1 MLNAIEGAG
10 RAALAAENERVHV
23 FTHLSHVYRQG
34 CSVYSTFV
42 YRLAGDPDADLERW
56 RRLKTA
62 VSQAIVAGGGT
73 ISHQHGVGVDHA
85 PYLAAEKGEL
95 GMALLRAAARELDPD
110 AMMNPGKLWPACSRG
125 RRAERRPADRRG
137 GITGAAV
144 LHAAS
149 RRGVR
154 ALLVERDDFASG
166 TSSWSSKLVHGGMR
180 YLKSGQWR
188 MTLESVRE
196 RERLLRE
203 RPGLVE
209 PQPFVMPIQAGSRP
223 GPLALAAAF
232 WIADR
237 MAGQRTARRIAPDE
251 ARALEPGLGGER
263 LVAAIA
269 YRDGVVDDARLVLRL
284 IFDAVANGAR
294 ALNHVEATLVESA
307 GRVTGA
313 RLVDRLDGSEAEVS
327 AAVTVHAG
335 GVWAGAAPGAPT
347 LRPLRGSHLV
357 FPRAALPLRHG
368 LAWLHPRDRRPVFA
382 HVWEGAVLVG
392 TTDVDHPV
400 AEVPATISPAEAD
413 YLVEA
418 LRLPFPAL
426 RIGAAQALSSFA
438 GLRAI
443 VVPPGEAHLPPSAM
457 GRDSALWTRAG
468 LVGITGGK
476 LTTHRATAA
485 EVLREVERQG
495 CARRAR
501 AGAAAAARG
510 GDPPRRAAR
519 QRRRGVGRRAPG
531 RRAHAARRHA
541 VQPRRAA
548 LVAARRAGA
557 PSRRPAD
564 APDPA
569 RPRRGGR
576 RRVDPGAARG
586 AVPRSARLGRGALA
600 RRGVAPPGKL
610 GGATRAARRESAAMS
625 APCRS
630 RALIPER
637 VARRGVS

>member
-1 MLNAIEGAG
+1 MNVEPRYEL
-10 RAALAAENERVHV
+10 L
-23 FTHLSHVYRQG
+23 
-34 CSVYSTFV
+34 
-42 YRLAGDPDADLERW
+42 
-56 RRLKTA
+56 
-62 VSQAIVAGGGT
+62 IVG
-73 ISHQHGVGVDHA
+73 
-85 PYLAAEKGEL
+85 
-95 GMALLRAAARELDPD
+95 
-110 AMMNPGKLWPACSRG
+110 
-125 RRAERRPADRRG
+125 G

-209 PQPFVMPIQAGSRP
+209 PQPFVMPIPAGSRP

-237 MAGQRTARRIAPDE
+237 MAGRRTARRIAPAE
-251 ARALEPGLGGER
+251 ALALEPGLGDGR
-263 LVAAIA
+263 LAAAIA

-284 IFDAVANGAR
+284 VFDAIANGAR
-294 ALNHVEATLVESA
+294 ALNHVEATLVESG

-313 RLVDRLDGSEAEVS
+313 RLVDRLDGTRAEVS
-327 AAVTVHAG
+327 ATVTVHAG
-335 GVWAGAAPGAPT
+335 GVWAGSAPGAPV

-357 FPRAALPLRHG
+357 FARETVPLRNG

-400 AEVPATISPAEAD
+400 AEVPPTISPAEAD

-426 RIGAAQALSSFA
+426 RIGTAHALSAFA

-457 GRDSALWTRAG
+457 GRDSALWTRPG

-485 EVLREVERQG
+485 GVLREAERQG
-495 CARRAR
+495 VRLAPEPAEAP
-501 AGAAAAARG
+501 AGAATRLAGRLGAAGAAWVAAR
-510 GDPPRRAAR
+510 PAEE
-519 QRRRGVGRRAPG
+519 RAPLAG
-531 RRAHAARRHA
+531 TPYGVAELRWSMREEQVRRLDDLLMRRT
-541 VQPRRAA
+541 RLG
-548 LVAARRAGA
+548 LVAAQG
-557 PSRRPAD
+557 
-564 APDPA
+564 
-569 RPRRGGR
+569 
-576 RRVDPGAARG
+576 GAAIL
-586 AVPRSARLGRGALA
+586 ARLEAACREDLGWDAA
-600 RRGVAPPGKL
+600 RWRDEVARHLRNWAARHAPPG
-610 GGATRAARRESAAMS
+610 
-625 APCRS
+625 
-630 RALIPER
+630 
-637 VARRGVS
+637 

>member
-1 MLNAIEGAG
+1 
-10 RAALAAENERVHV
+10 
-23 FTHLSHVYRQG
+23 
-34 CSVYSTFV
+34 
-42 YRLAGDPDADLERW
+42 
-56 RRLKTA
+56 
-62 VSQAIVAGGGT
+62 
-73 ISHQHGVGVDHA
+73 
-85 PYLAAEKGEL
+85 
-95 GMALLRAAARELDPD
+95 
-110 AMMNPGKLWPACSRG
+110 
-125 RRAERRPADRRG
+125 
-137 GITGAAV
+137 
-144 LHAAS
+144 
-149 RRGVR
+149 VR
-154 ALLVERDDFASG
+154 ALLVERGDFASG
-166 TSSWSSKLVHGGMR
+166 TSSWSSKLVHGGLR

-209 PQPFVMPIQAGSRP
+209 PQPFVMPIAAGGRP

-237 MAGQRTARRIAPDE
+237 MAGHRTARRIAPEE
-251 ARALEPGLGGER
+251 ARALEPALGAER
-263 LVAAIA
+263 LRAAIA

-284 IFDAVANGAR
+284 IFDAVGLGAR
-294 ALNHVEATLVESA
+294 ALNHVEATLVESG
-307 GRVTGA
+307 GRVRGA
-313 RLVDRLDGSEAEVS
+313 RLIDRLDGTHAEVD
-327 AAVTVHAG
+327 AKVTVHAG

-357 FPRAALPLRHG
+357 FARETVPVQGG

-426 RIGAAQALSSFA
+426 RIEAAHALSTFA

-457 GRDSALWTRAG
+457 GRDSALWTRPG

-495 CARRAR
+495 VPMAPDPGPTPAPPATRLAGRLGA
-501 AGAAAAARG
+501 AGAAWVAARPADERAPLAGTPYSEAELRWSLREEQVRSLEDLLMRRSRVGLVGARG
-510 GDPPRRAAR
+510 GEALLPR
-519 QRRRGVGRRAPG
+519 
-531 RRAHAARRHA
+531 
-541 VQPRRAA
+541 
-548 LVAARRAGA
+548 L
-557 PSRRPAD
+557 
-564 APDPA
+564 
-569 RPRRGGR
+569 
-576 RRVDPGAARG
+576 
-586 AVPRSARLGRGALA
+586 
-600 RRGVAPPGKL
+600 
-610 GGATRAARRESAAMS
+610 E
-625 APCRS
+625 APCRE
-630 RALIPER
+630 ALGWDAARWRDE
-637 VARRGVS
+637 VARHLANWAARHAPPAQNRRP

>member
-1 MLNAIEGAG
+1 MNVEP
-10 RAALAAENERVHV
+10 R
-23 FTHLSHVYRQG
+23 
-34 CSVYSTFV
+34 C
-42 YRLAGDPDADLERW
+42 DL
-56 RRLKTA
+56 L
-62 VSQAIVAGGGT
+62 IVG
-73 ISHQHGVGVDHA
+73 
-85 PYLAAEKGEL
+85 
-95 GMALLRAAARELDPD
+95 
-110 AMMNPGKLWPACSRG
+110 
-125 RRAERRPADRRG
+125 G

-154 ALLVERDDFASG
+154 ALLVDRDDFASG

-188 MTLESVRE
+188 MTRESVRE
-196 RERLLRE
+196 RERLLVE

-209 PQPFVMPIQAGSRP
+209 PQPFVMPIPAGSSP

-237 MAGQRTARRIAPDE
+237 MAGRRTARRITPAE
-251 ARALEPGLGGER
+251 ARALEPGLDGEALR
-263 LVAAIA
+263 AAIA

-294 ALNHVEATLVESA
+294 AMNHVDATLVESA

-313 RLVDRLDGSEAEVS
+313 RLVDRLDGTRAEVS
-327 AAVTVHAG
+327 ATVTVHAG

-357 FPRAALPLRHG
+357 LPRAAVPLRHG

-392 TTDVDHPV
+392 TTDVDHPI
-400 AEVPATISPAEAD
+400 AEKPATMSTAEAD

-418 LRLPFPAL
+418 LRLPCPAL
-426 RIGAAQALSSFA
+426 RFDAAQALSTFA

-457 GRDSALWTRAG
+457 GRDSALWTKPG

-485 EVLREVERQG
+485 EVLREVERLGVRVGPEPRTPQRPTTATRLEG
-495 CARRAR
+495 RLGG
-501 AGAAAAARG
+501 AGAAW
-510 GDPPRRAAR
+510 
-519 QRRRGVGRRAPG
+519 
-531 RRAHAARRHA
+531 
-541 VQPRRAA
+541 
-548 LVAARRAGA
+548 VAARPAEERVALADTPYTLAELHWSLREEQVRRLDDLLMRRTRLGLVA
-557 PSRRPAD
+557 P
-564 APDPA
+564 
-569 RPRRGGR
+569 RGGE
-576 RRVDPGAARG
+576 
-586 AVPRSARLGRGALA
+586 ALL
-600 RRGVAPPGKL
+600 PQL
-610 GGATRAARRESAAMS
+610 E
-625 APCRS
+625 APCRD
-630 RALIPER
+630 ALGWDA
-637 VARRGVS
+637 ARWRDEVVRYRDNWAARHAPPAENRRP